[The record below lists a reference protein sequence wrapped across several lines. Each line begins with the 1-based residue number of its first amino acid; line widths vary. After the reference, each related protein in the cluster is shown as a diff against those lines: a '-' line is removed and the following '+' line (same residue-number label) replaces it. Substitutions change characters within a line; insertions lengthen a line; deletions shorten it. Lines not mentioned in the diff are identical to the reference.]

1 MVSSTRYE
9 LRKEKKLKNFNSS
22 KYQIP
27 ESVWKTVSLIIN
39 LQETSSTVT
48 GLISWSEKVDFLKL
62 SQRDA
67 ADKFKKGSGLF

>member
-67 ADKFKKGSGLF
+67 ADKLKKGSGLF